1 MLHRHVRMFL
11 TVNLWI
17 SDSTQ
22 WVSLHGERTATYPKA
37 TCSEIP
43 YDVLNAASCFQR
55 CLGTRRIHYMF
66 SYNKYQRTCLCC
78 EDLTGIDL
86 VSPLWTSFV
95 PAPCKDGY
103 VTYNYTNTQTCL
115 KYVPS
120 PASYPEATK
129 HCQAEGSDVIRLD
142 SKLKHD
148 ILTDILV
155 PIANG
160 SKIDVWIQGTKVG
173 DEWFFNDG
181 AQMSTDFNA
190 ICPLILSSTIS
201 EIHLRAHGSTTFS
214 CLDMIPSVEYSF
226 MCEHYRQ
233 FTIY

>member
-1 MLHRHVRMFL
+1 MVKQICFL
-11 TVNLWI
+11 
-17 SDSTQ
+17 S
-22 WVSLHGERTATYPKA
+22 
-37 TCSEIP
+37 
-43 YDVLNAASCFQR
+43 
-55 CLGTRRIHYMF
+55 
-66 SYNKYQRTCLCC
+66 
-78 EDLTGIDL
+78 
-86 VSPLWTSFV
+86 
-95 PAPCKDGY
+95 
-103 VTYNYTNTQTCL
+103 
-115 KYVPS
+115 
-120 PASYPEATK
+120 
-129 HCQAEGSDVIRLD
+129 
-142 SKLKHD
+142 
-148 ILTDILV
+148 LV

-173 DEWFFNDG
+173 DEWLFNDG

>member
-1 MLHRHVRMFL
+1 MVKQICFL
-11 TVNLWI
+11 
-17 SDSTQ
+17 S
-22 WVSLHGERTATYPKA
+22 
-37 TCSEIP
+37 
-43 YDVLNAASCFQR
+43 
-55 CLGTRRIHYMF
+55 
-66 SYNKYQRTCLCC
+66 
-78 EDLTGIDL
+78 
-86 VSPLWTSFV
+86 
-95 PAPCKDGY
+95 
-103 VTYNYTNTQTCL
+103 
-115 KYVPS
+115 
-120 PASYPEATK
+120 
-129 HCQAEGSDVIRLD
+129 
-142 SKLKHD
+142 
-148 ILTDILV
+148 LV

-201 EIHLRAHGSTTFS
+201 EIHLRAHGSTKFS